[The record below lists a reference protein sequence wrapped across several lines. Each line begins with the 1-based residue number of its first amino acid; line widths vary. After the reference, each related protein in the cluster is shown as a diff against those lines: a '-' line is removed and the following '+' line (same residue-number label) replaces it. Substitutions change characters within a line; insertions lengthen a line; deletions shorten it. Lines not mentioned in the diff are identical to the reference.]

1 MEKLSLSQTDVK
13 MFVLTNIFQMNG
25 AACMLYEKPVRWFSE
40 KINSDIYIIPSSIH
54 EVIMLPVNDI
64 GKDELNVMVEQVN
77 REELAECD
85 ILSDHV
91 YLYDRKKDTIII
103 P

>member
-1 MEKLSLSQTDVK
+1 
-13 MFVLTNIFQMNG
+13 
-25 AACMLYEKPVRWFSE
+25 
-40 KINSDIYIIPSSIH
+40 
-54 EVIMLPVNDI
+54 MLPVNDI